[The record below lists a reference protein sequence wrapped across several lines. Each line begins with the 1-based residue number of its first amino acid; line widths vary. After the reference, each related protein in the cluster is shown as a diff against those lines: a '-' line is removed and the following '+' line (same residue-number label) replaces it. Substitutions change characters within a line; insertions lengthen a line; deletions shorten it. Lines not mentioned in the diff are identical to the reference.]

1 MKWYLPLAGAIG
13 DIQCQ
18 TQDSLL
24 VLHILHLIPESE
36 EEPPKRKKNKKDT
49 EKKKPDKLNHKANKT
64 EKNNK
69 RNNDDDDDIMENENL
84 ENPFSDDEVS
94 HLSGD
99 EDGDEDIGDDFGD
112 EHDMPTESKTKEKPD
127 VWEDIYGRKRDKEG
141 NVIKVIH
148 LVVK

>member
-1 MKWYLPLAGAIG
+1 MCCAIG

-36 EEPPKRKKNKKDT
+36 EEPAKRKKNKKDT
-49 EKKKPDKLNHKANKT
+49 EKKKPDKLNNKVNKT

-69 RNNDDDDDIMENENL
+69 RNNDDDDDDIMENENL

-112 EHDMPTESKTKEKPD
+112 EHDIPVESKTKEKPD